1 MTRRQMFLR
10 MSVSSLLRRRL
21 RMLAAMLAVALGA
34 AVLFGLIT
42 IYRDVPAQMS
52 AAFRSYGANLILT
65 PASAAR
71 KSPLND
77 AVVSAARA
85 LGGQSVVGLAPFAY
99 ENIRINEQ
107 PFIAA
112 GTDFGQVQKTS
123 PYWGVEGSW
132 PAGEGEMLIGREAAE
147 HLRAFVGDVLTLTV
161 TRHGGHQELPLKVA
175 GILQTGSNEEGLIYL
190 GFSDLKK
197 LTGYSRGFDAVQCS
211 IKGSE
216 DSLRSLSQALEA
228 KFPEVKAQL
237 VERVAKSEGRVLSRL
252 QSLVWIVTLVVMVL
266 TMVCVSTTML
276 AAAAERRQEIGLRKA
291 LGADRL
297 SIIRQFMAE
306 SLMLGLAGGILG
318 TVLGYGF
325 ALYVSQTVFASAVKP
340 DFTLALFT
348 VAAAAAVTGISSYLP
363 VYQASKTDPAVV
375 LRGE

>member
-1 MTRRQMFLR
+1 MQCTLQILQHIIH
-10 MSVSSLLRRRL
+10 
-21 RMLAAMLAVALGA
+21 
-34 AVLFGLIT
+34 GL
-42 IYRDVPAQMS
+42 Q

-65 PASAAR
+65 PARSARHSPLDAAVVAEAR
-71 KSPLND
+71 K
-77 AVVSAARA
+77 
-85 LGGQSVVGLAPFAY
+85 LGGGQVVGLTPFTY

-112 GTDFGQVQKTS
+112 GTDFAEVRKTS
-123 PYWGVEGSW
+123 PYWGVDGAW
-132 PAGEGEMLIGREAAE
+132 PAGDGQMLIGREAAD

-190 GFSDLKK
+190 NFHDLKA
-197 LTGYSRGFDAVQCS
+197 LTGYDRGFDVVQCS

-216 DSLRSLSQALEA
+216 DSRRALSHKLESS
-228 KFPEVKAQL
+228 FPEVKAQL

-291 LGADRL
+291 LGADKL

-306 SLMLGLAGGILG
+306 SLMLGFFGGILG
-318 TVLGYGF
+318 TILGYCF
-325 ALYVSQTVFASAVKP
+325 ALYVSKTVFASAVKP
-340 DFTLALFT
+340 DLILALFT
-348 VAAAAAVTGISSYLP
+348 VAAAAAVTGISSYVP

>member
-1 MTRRQMFLR
+1 M
-10 MSVSSLLRRRL
+10 
-21 RMLAAMLAVALGA
+21 
-34 AVLFGLIT
+34 
-42 IYRDVPAQMS
+42 
-52 AAFRSYGANLILT
+52 
-65 PASAAR
+65 
-71 KSPLND
+71 
-77 AVVSAARA
+77 
-85 LGGQSVVGLAPFAY
+85 
-99 ENIRINEQ
+99 
-107 PFIAA
+107 
-112 GTDFGQVQKTS
+112 
-123 PYWGVEGSW
+123 
-132 PAGEGEMLIGREAAE
+132 
-147 HLRAFVGDVLTLTV
+147 
-161 TRHGGHQELPLKVA
+161 A

-190 GFSDLKK
+190 NFNDLKA
-197 LTGYSRGFDAVQCS
+197 LTGYDRGFDVVECS

-216 DSLRSLSQALEA
+216 DSLRALSHKLESS
-228 KFPEVKAQL
+228 FPEVKAQL

-291 LGADRL
+291 LGADKL

-306 SLMLGLAGGILG
+306 SLMLGLVGGVLG
-318 TVLGYGF
+318 TILGYGF

-340 DFTLALFT
+340 DLILALFT